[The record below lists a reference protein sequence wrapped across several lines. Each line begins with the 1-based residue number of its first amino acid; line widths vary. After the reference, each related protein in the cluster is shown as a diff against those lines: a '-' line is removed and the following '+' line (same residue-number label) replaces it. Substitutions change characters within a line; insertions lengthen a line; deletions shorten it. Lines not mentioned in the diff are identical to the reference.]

1 MRRYRTLALGAASL
15 VLVMSACTPGGSE
28 GSPSGSSAG
37 EKPTVK
43 IGSQEFWEN
52 AVVGEMYAQ
61 VLEAAG
67 YPVERHLELGG
78 RPVLH
83 TALEANEI
91 NLLPEYLGG
100 LGGEGLG
107 LEALSSDPQAA
118 WDNMQEALGGK
129 DWVVY
134 DFSPGTDS
142 DGFAVRQE
150 TADEFTL
157 ESMSDLAEVA
167 DQLVFG
173 VAQECMENPLCAPG
187 LKEVYGIDLTQL
199 EVETLEACSADIAT
213 ALNDSAIDV
222 AQVCTTQPEIGS
234 LNLVLLDDDKHLQPA
249 QNLLPLARQDLVD
262 AASADFEEMLNAVT
276 AKLTTEALTQLG
288 VAIQINHEEIAD
300 VATQFLE
307 DNGLL

>member
-1 MRRYRTLALGAASL
+1 
-15 VLVMSACTPGGSE
+15 
-28 GSPSGSSAG
+28 
-37 EKPTVK
+37 
-43 IGSQEFWEN
+43 
-52 AVVGEMYAQ
+52 MYAQ
-61 VLEAAG
+61 SLEAAG
-67 YPVERHLELGG
+67 YTVERHLELGG

-107 LEALSSDPQAA
+107 LEALSTDAQTA
-118 WDNMQEALGGK
+118 WDNMQEALAGK
-129 DWVVY
+129 DWVVFDY
-134 DFSPGTDS
+134 GPGTDA
-142 DGFAVRQE
+142 DGFAVREE
-150 TADEFTL
+150 TAEEFGL
-157 ESMSDLAEVA
+157 EKMSDLAEVA

-173 VAQECMENPLCAPG
+173 VAPQCMENPVCAPG

-199 EVETLEACSADIAT
+199 DVETLGACSADIAT
-213 ALNDSAIDV
+213 ALNDRAIDV

-234 LNLVLLDDDKHLQPA
+234 MNLVLLDDDKHLQPA

-262 AASADFEEMLNAVT
+262 AAPADFEETLNAIS
-276 AKLTTEALTQLG
+276 AKLTTDALTQLG
-288 VAIQINHEEIAD
+288 VAININHEEIAD